1 MSLNG
6 AAWVASAPRRRLASE
21 RSSNSRDSSSSSGSS
36 GFRGADADA
45 DGEGADGEGAD
56 GEAIYL
62 RPRVSPFSSSSISGN
77 SSPSAVASST
87 GLAAADIASA
97 SACGGF
103 PLPQAAMSR
112 IPSNSSVLA
121 LDGDCDSASNS
132 ALPRKKHK
140 PDEQKVALFIAT
152 LFNAIASNSHSDQIV
167 WAPDGT
173 SFFVRNTNDF
183 AQTVLPRLYGHR
195 NFQSFVRQLNKYN
208 FRKVRAADSDS
219 TSEKE
224 KELSTEFRHDLFRR
238 DRPDLLCLIFRK
250 KTAQKRAILEES
262 AVDNGTSSPA
272 EPVHPSEDPLVA
284 SRMGAINTEAA
295 QRIIAQ
301 LEEKVKNLTEVQ
313 KSTMNSIAQVYQKF
327 NSLKVEMMQL
337 KGSVVQ
343 EKVAGNFESSDP
355 RKNIGPFQ
363 INYSQSADRFPPWQ
377 IGIRQYSRACL
388 PQKNELSSDDLAS
401 NLFNPNQMSSISGL
415 FSSSNGNAASN
426 FPMNNGCMNDSSGVP
441 HILNKF
447 GSPPP
452 AMFNPCPAPAGFGF
466 DICQLLGTGP
476 YHMGSQSSLDLLYGR
491 DLLNTRV
498 SAPFEPFPSS
508 TVQEPLAAKQSRA
521 LVIADS
527 TLQTVFIHSLKS
539 LGMMVDHIP
548 SAAFFKLRYI
558 DNQLNSG
565 AIDDTKQYDVVLC
578 DLDVKWLECASKGA
592 TTAQLIRMVISRESS
607 QTKVVAVTSAEEV
620 GGDKDTEQR
629 LLLQGLGVAEVLKKP
644 VASRDVQRLVHRLL
658 G

>member
-56 GEAIYL
+56 GEGADL

-103 PLPQAAMSR
+103 PFPQAAMSR

-224 KELSTEFRHDLFRR
+224 KEL
-238 DRPDLLCLIFRK
+238 
-250 KTAQKRAILEES
+250 KRAILEES

-343 EKVAGNFESSDP
+343 EKVAGNFESS
-355 RKNIGPFQ
+355 
-363 INYSQSADRFPPWQ
+363 
-377 IGIRQYSRACL
+377 
-388 PQKNELSSDDLAS
+388 
-401 NLFNPNQMSSISGL
+401 
-415 FSSSNGNAASN
+415 
-426 FPMNNGCMNDSSGVP
+426 
-441 HILNKF
+441 
-447 GSPPP
+447 
-452 AMFNPCPAPAGFGF
+452 
-466 DICQLLGTGP
+466 GTGP

-578 DLDVKWLECASKGA
+578 DLDVKWLECASKGT

>member
-6 AAWVASAPRRRLASE
+6 AGWVASAPRRRLASE

-77 SSPSAVASST
+77 SSPSAVPSST

-103 PLPQAAMSR
+103 PFPQAAMSR

-343 EKVAGNFESSDP
+343 EKVAGNFESS
-355 RKNIGPFQ
+355 
-363 INYSQSADRFPPWQ
+363 
-377 IGIRQYSRACL
+377 
-388 PQKNELSSDDLAS
+388 
-401 NLFNPNQMSSISGL
+401 
-415 FSSSNGNAASN
+415 
-426 FPMNNGCMNDSSGVP
+426 
-441 HILNKF
+441 
-447 GSPPP
+447 
-452 AMFNPCPAPAGFGF
+452 
-466 DICQLLGTGP
+466 GTGP

-565 AIDDTKQYDVVLC
+565 VIDDTKHYDVVLC
-578 DLDVKWLECASKGA
+578 DLDVKWLECASKGT